1 MAEVEVVIL
10 IEKPFCW
17 EYVPLNE
24 LQSALPVN
32 VPSALKVIVYCS
44 GLDTGVVDP
53 FDTDVHCQRMPTI
66 GVDVGG
72 TFVAVGGGTVF

>member
-1 MAEVEVVIL
+1 MAEVDVVIL

-44 GLDTGVVDP
+44 GLGTGVVCPLD
-53 FDTDVHCQRMPTI
+53 
-66 GVDVGG
+66 
-72 TFVAVGGGTVF
+72 